1 MIRGDN
7 MGKVIDISSR
17 VRPQK
22 DSGNLSTDGTPIIDM
37 TVARAEMINQE
48 RREIKRTILTE
59 FIGAYAVLPDRGLM
73 KITLYDISENGL
85 AFDLDPEQGQFNENE
100 EIALRMY
107 LNHTTYFPFS
117 VTVKNSRL
125 QEDEGVMR
133 HGAHFIRGTM
143 NDVALHHF
151 VKFIENISATLRKD
165 GGDVLV
171 SNIS

>member
-1 MIRGDN
+1 
-7 MGKVIDISSR
+7 MGKLIDITAR
-17 VRPQK
+17 VRSQK
-22 DSGNLSTDGTPIIDM
+22 NSSIPSQKGTPVVDM
-37 TVARAEMINQE
+37 TVARAEMLNQE

-59 FIGAYAVLPDRGLM
+59 FVSAHAIVADRGLM

-85 AFDLDPEQGQFNENE
+85 SFDLDPEQGMFKEGE
-100 EIALRMY
+100 EVALRVY
-107 LNHTTYFPFS
+107 LNHTTYFPFM

-125 QEDEGVMR
+125 IEDEGVVR
-133 HGAHFIRGTM
+133 HGVNFILGTV

-151 VKFIENISATLRKD
+151 VKFIENISASLRKD